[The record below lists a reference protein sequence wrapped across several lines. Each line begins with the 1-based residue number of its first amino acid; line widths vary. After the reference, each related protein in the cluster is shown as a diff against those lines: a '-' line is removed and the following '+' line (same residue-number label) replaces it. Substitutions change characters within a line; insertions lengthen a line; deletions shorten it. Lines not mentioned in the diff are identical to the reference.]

1 MKKLYDGF
9 VLIMV
14 ALVATAVRDVVVF
27 EDSVGIAQTAGE
39 AGENISVD
47 TVGVYEFP
55 AATADVI
62 AVGDVLYWDATAG
75 VVTIDSATGA
85 NVKAGISWGTKA
97 ASTAGLVGVKIG

>member
-14 ALVATAVRDVVVF
+14 ALVNTAVRDVVIF
-27 EDSVGIAQTAGE
+27 GDSIGIAQTDGL

-55 AATADVI
+55 AANADAI
-62 AVGDVLYWDATAG
+62 AVGDVLYWDDTNK
-75 VVTIDSATGA
+75 VVTTSSNTGA
-85 NVKAGISWGTKA
+85 NVRAGVSWGTKA
-97 ASTAGLVGVKIG
+97 ATTDGTVGVKIG